1 LTHVL
6 LIFED
11 GEMVMKTR
19 KWALK
24 AVGIAVLL
32 ACIQSGALADVD
44 SEREELARISHELTR
59 LQGAVANA
67 SKNAATGQRVR
78 FRYDWLARD
87 LDLMRQGVEA
97 HLDAPMQPR
106 SVPALKHDYR
116 Q

>member
-1 LTHVL
+1 
-6 LIFED
+6 
-11 GEMVMKTR
+11 MVMDTR
-19 KWALK
+19 KWTFK
-24 AVGIAVLL
+24 AVGIAALL
-32 ACIQSGALADVD
+32 ACIQSSAQADVD
-44 SEREELARISHELTR
+44 SEREELARISHELVR

-87 LDLMRQGVEA
+87 LDLMRQGVDA

-106 SVPALKHDYR
+106 SVAPLRNDYR

>member
-1 LTHVL
+1 

-11 GEMVMKTR
+11 GEMVMNTR

-24 AVGIAVLL
+24 AVGIAVL
-32 ACIQSGALADVD
+32 ACVQSSALADVD
-44 SEREELARISHELTR
+44 SEREELARISHEIAR

-87 LDLMRQGVEA
+87 LDLMRQGVDA